1 MQGLLVD
8 SYLDKN
14 TENDMI
20 RQQIIEE
27 VKAKMMRDKEDQ
39 KYKN

>member
-14 TENDMI
+14 AENDMI
-20 RQQIIEE
+20 RQQSIEE